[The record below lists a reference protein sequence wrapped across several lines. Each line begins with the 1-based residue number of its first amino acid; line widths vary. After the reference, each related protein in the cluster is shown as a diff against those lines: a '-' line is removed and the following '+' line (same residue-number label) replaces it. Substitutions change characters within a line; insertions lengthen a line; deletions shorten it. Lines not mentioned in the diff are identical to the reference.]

1 MTKAATDFRV
11 RGLVQGVGFRPTVYR
26 LALELGLS
34 GTVWNDAEGVIVHL
48 EGDPAQVAKFP
59 ETLIAGKPPLA
70 RIDVVE
76 PSPAD
81 VKGMEGFSISATP
94 SGGHVTTA
102 VTADACVC
110 DACLDDIFNP
120 KDRRWRY
127 PFANC
132 THCGPRFTIT
142 RHLPYDRPQTVMA
155 AFPMCDDCRAEYED
169 PLNRRFHAQPVACPV
184 CGPQLTLVKSDGT
197 PIPGDPIRETVKAL
211 KVGGIVAI
219 KGLGGFHLACDAHN
233 PQAVSELRQRKQR
246 DEKPL
251 AVMTA
256 GIASAERFAFVSDE
270 DRKLLTGPAHPIV
283 LLKRRSGADVPELA
297 GVADGLESVGVMLPY
312 TPLHALIFHTFAG
325 EPEGRAWMNE
335 ALPVTLVMTSANMS
349 GLPLATENDD
359 ALETLGGVADLFL
372 LSNRDIVTPCDDSVV
387 RAGVQG
393 TAFLR
398 RSRGYAPEAVMLETN
413 KEVDLT
419 TLPSALAFGPYLK
432 NTACFIRGRE
442 AFLTQHVGSLSN
454 RQTVELLSR
463 SVSHM
468 RELFELEP
476 EVVACDAHPDF
487 PSTRLAFAYAAEH
500 GLPCYCV
507 HHHAAHVGVV
517 AAEAGVAKPLLGLA
531 LDGVGM
537 GADHLPW
544 GGELLLCGPASWARI
559 AHLESMPMPGGD
571 KAATE
576 PWRMGVSLMSTA
588 GVADFAQDF
597 FPDIETVPMLC
608 SLLRGGEERRTL
620 MGVTTSFGRWF
631 DGMSAI
637 LGLCTH
643 QHDEA
648 TAAMRLEGA
657 AARGRG
663 KPACGKLA
671 VQKDDWTILADGS
684 LSLTPLVR
692 HVVDKRL
699 SGTPIECLAAL
710 VEDTAAAALVD
721 WTAFHAKRLEDRF
734 GPGRLAVN
742 ELAVSEQSEAP
753 EAPRILVALTGGTMN
768 NAALSKGLV
777 DGLAQRGLAGRLPQ
791 HVPAGDGGLSLGQAW
806 WARTAKAAGASEYA
820 FSDAAEIL
828 GCGRG

>member
-34 GTVWNDAEGVIVHL
+34 GTVWNDAEGVVVHL
-48 EGDPAQVAKFP
+48 EGDPERLAKFP

-70 RIDVVE
+70 RIDAVE
-76 PSPAD
+76 PSCAE
-81 VKGMEGFSISATP
+81 VKGFEGFSISATP

-155 AFPMCDDCRAEYED
+155 AFPMCEDCRAEYED
-169 PLNRRFHAQPVACPV
+169 PLNRRFHAQPIACPV
-184 CGPQLTLVKSDGT
+184 CGPQLTLAAPDGT
-197 PIPGDPIRETVKAL
+197 PLSGDPIRETVKAL
-211 KVGGIVAI
+211 KAGKIVAI
-219 KGLGGFHLACDAHN
+219 KGLGGFHLACDAEN
-233 PQAVSELRQRKQR
+233 AQAVATLRQRKQR

-256 GIASAERFAFVSDE
+256 GLASAERFAFVTDE
-270 DRKLLTGPAHPIV
+270 DRALLTGPAHPIV
-283 LLKRRSGADVPELA
+283 LLKRRSGEGVPALA

-325 EPEGRAWMNE
+325 EPEGRAWMNRV
-335 ALPVTLVMTSANMS
+335 LPVTLVMTSANMS
-349 GLPLATENDD
+349 GLPLATGNDE
-359 ALETLGGVADLFL
+359 ALRTLGGVADLFL

-387 RAGVQG
+387 RAGLQG
-393 TAFLR
+393 PAFLR
-398 RSRGYAPEAVMLETN
+398 RSRGYAPEAVMLPGGTAEA
-413 KEVDLT
+413 
-419 TLPSALAFGPYLK
+419 LPASLAFGPYLK

-442 AFLTQHVGSLSN
+442 AFLTQHVGSLTN
-454 RQTVELLSR
+454 RPTAELLSR

-468 RELFELEP
+468 RELFELAP

-487 PSTRLAFAYAAEH
+487 PSTRLAFAYAAKH
-500 GLPCYCV
+500 GLPCYPI

-531 LDGVGM
+531 LDGVGL
-537 GADHLPW
+537 GADSLPW
-544 GGELLLCGPASWARI
+544 GGELLVCGPAAWARV
-559 AHLESMPMPGGD
+559 AHLEAMPMPGGD

-576 PWRMGVSLMSTA
+576 PWRMGVALMAMA
-588 GVADFAQDF
+588 GAADFAEEL
-597 FPDIETVPMLC
+597 FPDIGTVPMLC
-608 SLLRGGEERRTL
+608 GLLTGGGERRALLGT
-620 MGVTTSFGRWF
+620 TTSFGRWF

-657 AARGRG
+657 ASRGRE
-663 KPACGKLA
+663 KAVCGTLGLEA
-671 VQKDDWTILADGS
+671 DWRILEDGS
-684 LSLTPLVR
+684 LSLAPLVR
-692 HVVDKRL
+692 RVVDERL
-699 SGTPIECLAAL
+699 SGTSVECLAAL
-710 VEDTAAAALVD
+710 VEDTAAAALSD
-721 WTAFHAKRLEDRF
+721 WVAFHAGRLEQAF
-734 GPGRLAVN
+734 GPGLALDEHDDEGKAQGPGRV
-742 ELAVSEQSEAP
+742 
-753 EAPRILVALTGGTMN
+753 LVALTGGTMN

-777 DGLAQRGLAGRLPQ
+777 DGLAARGLAGRLPRC
-791 HVPAGDGGLSLGQAW
+791 VPAGDGGLSLGQAW
-806 WARTAKAAGASEYA
+806 WARTAKAAGADQYA
-820 FSDAAEIL
+820 FADAGVVL
-828 GCGRG
+828 GRELKE